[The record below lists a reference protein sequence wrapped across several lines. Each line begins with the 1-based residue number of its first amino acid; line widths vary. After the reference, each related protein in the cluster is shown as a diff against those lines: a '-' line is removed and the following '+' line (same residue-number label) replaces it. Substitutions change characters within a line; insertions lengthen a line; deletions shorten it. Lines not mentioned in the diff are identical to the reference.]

1 MHRFFYPGFI
11 GFYPGIGIIG
21 NLFLIA
27 GILGL
32 ARLFIRTRRKELPK
46 EEHEGHKEE
55 PSALQVLTE
64 RFAHGLITID
74 EFEASVQALETHN
87 PDALK

>member
-11 GFYPGIGIIG
+11 GLYPGFGIIG

-27 GILGL
+27 GIFGL
-32 ARLFIRTRRKELPK
+32 VRLFTRTRRKELPK
-46 EEHEGHKEE
+46 EEHKEE
-55 PSALQVLTE
+55 PSALQILTE

-74 EFEASVQALETHN
+74 EFEASVELLEAHN
-87 PDALK
+87 PDSLK